1 MSFAILARAPVL
13 NIPGAIYHVMN
24 RGNRKE
30 LIFLDDWDR
39 YRFIRILT
47 DTAAEFGVDV
57 LADCQM
63 GTHFH
68 LVVLNTNGN
77 LPEFMQQLEGQ
88 FAQYLNKRHLRV
100 GHVFQGPFR
109 RVLIEH
115 DIHLLIAINY
125 VLMNPITAG
134 LVSRLEDWKWS
145 SYLPTAGLAPPR
157 AYLSTT
163 WLDDLFP
170 AESHQQSQ
178 ERFREFMNNPQPI
191 ESYLT
196 QGPVF
201 GSDSFKQVIRSYVEE
216 SLFRVY
222 VPRSY
227 RALSRPSLEELLPP
241 GLSHQGR
248 ALAIQRACVV
258 YGYRQS
264 EIARALALHPASV
277 SRIVC
282 SLRKAAGQ

>member
-1 MSFAILARAPVL
+1 
-13 NIPGAIYHVMN
+13 MN
-24 RGNRKE
+24 RGNRKQ
-30 LIFLDDWDR
+30 LIFFDKWDR
-39 YRFIRILT
+39 YRFLRILKAT
-47 DTAAEFGVDV
+47 VKKFGVEV
-57 LADCQM
+57 LADCEM

-77 LPEFMQQLEGQ
+77 LPEFMQELESQ
-88 FAQYLNKRHLRV
+88 FAQYLNRRYGQV
-100 GHVFQGPFR
+100 GHVFQRPYR

-125 VLMNPITAG
+125 VLMNPVVGG
-134 LVSRLEDWKWS
+134 LVSRLEDWKWC
-145 SYLPTAGLAPPR
+145 SYLPTAGLAPLPS
-157 AYLSTT
+157 YLSTS
-163 WLDDLFP
+163 WLDELFP

-178 ERFREFMNNPQPI
+178 ERFREFMDNPQPI
-191 ESYLT
+191 MAYLAE
-196 QGPVF
+196 GPVF

-216 SLFRVY
+216 HLFRVH

-227 RALSRPSLEELLPP
+227 RALSRPSLAELLPP
-241 GLSHQGR
+241 GLSHHER

-264 EIARALALHPASV
+264 EIARTLSLHPASV

-282 SLRKAAGQ
+282 SLRKADGQ